1 MTCRTIQQ
9 RLPGYLDGALP
20 AGEQTKLAQHLAHCV
35 ACRSELE
42 VTSRVSAVLARS
54 ERALPPAGLALRI
67 RVAVSQERMREHWF
81 RRAVRRMRMR
91 VRDVLQPLAVPATGG
106 VVMSFA
112 VYCLILQGLL
122 VGVPMGGS
130 VPNDQPIN
138 FIRPARLEALAPFPL
153 HADGDLRPEIGSSVN
168 MVEFRVNS
176 EGRAVSYQILSGEA
190 DRDTR
195 RQLDQLMMFS
205 SFQPELSFGR
215 PTESGRVV
223 VRFDEF
229 RVQD

>member
-1 MTCRTIQQ
+1 MTCRTIQKK
-9 RLPGYLDGALP
+9 LPGYLDGALP
-20 AGEQTKLAQHLAHCV
+20 SVEQAALAQHLAHCPG
-35 ACRSELE
+35 CRSGLE
-42 VTSRVSAVLARS
+42 TASRVSALLART
-54 ERALPPAGLALRI
+54 ERALPPTGLALRI
-67 RVAVSQERMREHWF
+67 RVAVAHERMRESWS
-81 RRAVRRMRMR
+81 RRTLRRLRTG

-112 VYCLILQGLL
+112 VYCVILQSLL
-122 VGVPMGGS
+122 VGVPLGGS

-138 FIRPARLEALAPFPL
+138 LIQPARLEALAPFPL
-153 HADGDLRPEIGSSVN
+153 HADGVLHPQIGSSVN

-176 EGRAVSYQILSGEA
+176 EGRAVSYEILSGEA

-205 SFQPELSFGR
+205 SFRPQLSFGR
-215 PTESGRVV
+215 PTEGGRVV

-229 RVQD
+229 RVND

>member
-1 MTCRTIQQ
+1 MTCRTIQKK
-9 RLPGYLDGALP
+9 LPGYLDGALP
-20 AGEQTKLAQHLAHCV
+20 PVEQTTLAQHLAHC
-35 ACRSELE
+35 AGCRSELE
-42 VTSRVSAVLARS
+42 ATSRVSALLART

-67 RVAVSQERMREHWF
+67 RVALAHERMRESWL
-81 RRAVRRMRMR
+81 RRSVRRLRMG

-106 VVMSFA
+106 VLMSFA
-112 VYCLILQGLL
+112 VYCVILQSLL
-122 VGVPMGGS
+122 VGVPLGGS

-138 FIRPARLEALAPFPL
+138 LVRPARLESLAPFPL
-153 HADGDLRPEIGSSVN
+153 HADRDLRPEIGSSVN

-176 EGRAVSYQILSGEA
+176 AGRAVSYEILSGEA

-205 SFQPELSFGR
+205 SFQPEMNFGR
-215 PTESGRVV
+215 PTEDGRVV

-229 RVQD
+229 RVND